1 LILVLDISRGQ
12 HDNDTQL
19 DHEYTTRPILLLHLS
34 PPRSVTSNGSHF
46 TNFSIYSHTPISI
59 RTLTIS
65 THCHH
70 SNKTNPF
77 RSVFLCFSNP
87 LFAEFRT
94 KTMLLRTAAASS
106 LSLFNPNAEPSRSV
120 PVLANNASRL
130 VVRAAKG
137 STNHRALTGVI
148 FEPFE
153 EVKKELDLV
162 PTVPQASLARQKY
175 VDESEAAVNEQI
187 KLLFSLFLIGFIS
200 LCYCIV
206 LIVVF
211 GCSVEYNVS
220 YVYHALFAYFD
231 RDNVALRGL
240 AK

>member
-1 LILVLDISRGQ
+1 MIPSQTTSMPRAQSYFYISALHVLQ
-12 HDNDTQL
+12 HPTVL
-19 DHEYTTRPILLLHLS
+19 TSPLS
-34 PPRSVTSNGSHF
+34 PF
-46 TNFSIYSHTPISI
+46 THTPIHFI
-59 RTLTIS
+59 LS

-70 SNKTNPF
+70 STETNPF
-77 RSVFLCFSNP
+77 FPSSPVFRIPFSRNFEP
-87 LFAEFRT
+87 

-106 LSLFNPNAEPSRSV
+106 LSLFNPNAEPPRSV
-120 PVLANNASRL
+120 HVQANNTTRL

-200 LCYCIV
+200 LCHFMV
-206 LIVVF
+206 LIVVY